1 MCWLCMLVVCVQ
13 MPTQG
18 AVTNLIAAPQG
29 VLRNFYPLSGY
40 CQDKCNDI
48 NINLFTS
55 EHSPEWLV
63 CIVCCH
69 GMHDGLNVE
78 GLA

>member
-1 MCWLCMLVVCVQ
+1 MCLLFAMQ

-40 CQDKCNDI
+40 CLDKCEDI
-48 NINLFTS
+48 NIDLFRSKWT
-55 EHSPEWLV
+55 PALRGVTTQRGCVLLV
-63 CIVCCH
+63 V
-69 GMHDGLNVE
+69 GRWQG
-78 GLA
+78 

>member
-1 MCWLCMLVVCVQ
+1 MSALRRLQ

-40 CQDKCNDI
+40 CLDKCGDI
-48 NINLFTS
+48 NIDLFRS
-55 EHSPEWLV
+55 KWALLQFIHQSVALLCAV
-63 CIVCCH
+63 GGQSVA
-69 GMHDGLNVE
+69 GV
-78 GLA
+78 